1 MNTLRVV
8 FAGTPEFSVPS
19 LRELIK
25 RRDIEIVRV
34 YTRPDS
40 KIGRGLKL
48 IPSPVKKLAQSANLS
63 ISEITSFREEKEID
77 EFKRLKPDL
86 LIVVA
91 FGLMLPR
98 TIIQI
103 PKLAINVHASL
114 LPRWRGAAP
123 IQRCIAEGDLETGIS
138 IMRIVEELDAGPVLL
153 KKSCPINQE
162 DTSGSM
168 HIRLASLGGSALG
181 SALDQILHSTLSETP
196 QDESQVTYAAKI
208 KSEELAIDWT
218 MAAPAIDRKIRSLHP
233 KPGARTVI
241 SDMELKIISA
251 TVLMKKVKHS
261 PGKVFI
267 EDKTKLLVATGDGY
281 LQIQELQVPGKK
293 VSKATTFINGY
304 GKFL

>member
-1 MNTLRVV
+1 MNTLRVA
-8 FAGTPEFSVPS
+8 FAGTPEFSIPS
-19 LRELIK
+19 LRVLMK
-25 RRDIEIVRV
+25 RSDIEIIRV

-48 IPSPVKKLAQSANLS
+48 IPSPIKKLAQSVNLP
-63 ISEITSFREEKEID
+63 ICEITSFRERKEID

-91 FGLMLPR
+91 FGLILPQA
-98 TIIQI
+98 IIEI

-153 KKSCPINQE
+153 KKSCPVSQK

-168 HIRLASLGGSALG
+168 HIRLASLGGSTLD
-181 SALDQILHSTLSETP
+181 SALDQIFHSTLSETP
-196 QDESQVTYAAKI
+196 QDDAQATYAVKI
-208 KSEELAIDWT
+208 KSEELAINWS
-218 MAAPAIDRKIRSLHP
+218 MAAQSINQKIRSLHP
-233 KPGARTVI
+233 KPGARATI
-241 SDMELKIISA
+241 SGIELKIISA
-251 TVLMKKVKHS
+251 TVIMKKVNHP
-261 PGKVFI
+261 PGKVLI

-293 VSKATTFINGY
+293 VSEATTFINGY

>member
-1 MNTLRVV
+1 M
-8 FAGTPEFSVPS
+8 
-19 LRELIK
+19 K
-25 RRDIEIVRV
+25 RNDIEIVRV

-48 IPSPVKKLAQSANLS
+48 IPSPVKKLAQSANLP

-91 FGLMLPR
+91 FGLILPQ
-98 TIIQI
+98 TIIEI

-123 IQRCIAEGDLETGIS
+123 IQRCIAEGDLETGVS

-153 KKSCPINQE
+153 KKSCSVSQE

-168 HIRLASLGGSALG
+168 HIRLACLGGSTLDI
-181 SALDQILHSTLSETP
+181 ALDQILHSTLIETL

-208 KSEELAIDWT
+208 KNEDLAINWN
-218 MAAPAIDRKIRSLHP
+218 MAAPYIDRKIRSLHP
-233 KPGARTVI
+233 KPGARATI
-241 SDMELKIISA
+241 SGIELKIISA
-251 TVLMKKVKHS
+251 TVIMKKVNHP

-267 EDKTKLLVATGDGY
+267 EDKTKLLIATGDGY

-293 VSKATTFINGY
+293 VSEAITFINGY

>member
-19 LRELIK
+19 LQELIK

-40 KIGRGLKL
+40 KTGRGLKL

-63 ISEITSFREEKEID
+63 ISEITSFREEKEIN
-77 EFKRLKPDL
+77 ELKRLKPDL
-86 LIVVA
+86 LVVVA
-91 FGLMLPR
+91 FGLILPR

-153 KKSCPINQE
+153 KKSCPITQE

-181 SALDQILHSTLSETP
+181 SALDLILHSSLSETY

-208 KSEELAIDWT
+208 KSEELAIDWS

-233 KPGARTVI
+233 KPGARATI
-241 SDMELKIISA
+241 SGIELKIISA
-251 TVLMKKVKHS
+251 TVIMKKVNHP

-267 EDKTKLLVATGDGY
+267 EDKTKLLIATGDGY

-293 VSKATTFINGY
+293 VSEAITFINGY

>member
-1 MNTLRVV
+1 M
-8 FAGTPEFSVPS
+8 
-19 LRELIK
+19 K
-25 RRDIEIVRV
+25 RNDIEIVRV

-48 IPSPVKKLAQSANLS
+48 IPSPVKKLAQSANLP
-63 ISEITSFREEKEID
+63 ISEITSFLEGKEVA

-91 FGLMLPR
+91 FGLILPQ
-98 TIIQI
+98 TIIEV

-123 IQRCIAEGDLETGIS
+123 IQRCIAKGDIETGIS
-138 IMRIVEELDAGPVLL
+138 IMRIVEQLDAGPVLL
-153 KKSCPINQE
+153 KKSCPVSQE

-168 HIRLASLGGSALG
+168 HVRLATLGGSTLDN
-181 SALDQILHSTLSETP
+181 ALDQILYSTVSETT

-208 KSEELAIDWT
+208 KTEELTINWSMT
-218 MAAPAIDRKIRSLHP
+218 APSIHRKIRSLHP
-233 KPGARTVI
+233 KPGARTTI
-241 SDMELKIISA
+241 AGIELKIITA
-251 TVLMKKVKHS
+251 TVIMRKVQHP
-261 PGKVFI
+261 PGKVFV

-281 LQIQELQVPGKK
+281 LRIEALQVPGKK
-293 VSKATTFINGY
+293 VSEATTFINGY

>member
-19 LRELIK
+19 LRVLMD
-25 RRDIEIVRV
+25 RSDIEIVHV

-48 IPSPVKKLAQSANLS
+48 IPSPVKKLAQSANLPV
-63 ISEITSFREEKEID
+63 SEIISFREGKEIN
-77 EFKRLKPDL
+77 ELKRLEPDV
-86 LIVVA
+86 LIVIA
-91 FGLMLPR
+91 FGLILPR
-98 TIIQI
+98 TVIQI

-153 KKSCPINQE
+153 KKSCPINRE

-168 HIRLASLGGSALG
+168 HIRLASLGGEAL
-181 SALDQILHSTLSETP
+181 SSVLDQILNSTLSETS
-196 QDESQVTYAAKI
+196 QDESKVTYAAKI
-208 KSEELAIDWT
+208 KSEELAINWSMT
-218 MAAPAIDRKIRSLHP
+218 APAIARKIRSLHP
-233 KPGARTVI
+233 KPGARTTI
-241 SDMELKIISA
+241 SGIELKIISA
-251 TVLMKKVKHS
+251 TVFMKKVQHP
-261 PGKVFI
+261 PGKVFV
-267 EDKTKLLVATGDGY
+267 EDKKKLLVATGDGY
-281 LQIQELQVPGKK
+281 LQIHELQVPGKK
-293 VSKATTFINGY
+293 VSQATTFINGY